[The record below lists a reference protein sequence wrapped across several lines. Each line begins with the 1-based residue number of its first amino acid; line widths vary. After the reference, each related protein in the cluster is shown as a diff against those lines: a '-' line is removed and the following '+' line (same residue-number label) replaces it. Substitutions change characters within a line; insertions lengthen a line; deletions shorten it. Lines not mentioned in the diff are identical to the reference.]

1 MSMTSPTQVEAQL
14 SEPMASSARENGT
27 PGPVG
32 TKTASVGP
40 FPTHCP
46 ECLRGRGC
54 ANVAPCPLPCYLRL
68 LDDIPT
74 EIVEL
79 TLVKTAGKVV
89 ATRIFSFAPAKDSTL
104 PKLNCGW
111 ARFKFIQLWGQ
122 LAPKLKLGKNPAA
135 AKPEPHWHRDLS
147 LANGPFGSMQP
158 NLQISLASC

>member
-1 MSMTSPTQVEAQL
+1 MTSPTQAEAQL

-46 ECLRGRGC
+46 ECLRGRGIVWKNLEGEKHIHKRLSKKKSMSTNDCC

-74 EIVEL
+74 EIV
-79 TLVKTAGKVV
+79 
-89 ATRIFSFAPAKDSTL
+89 
-104 PKLNCGW
+104 N
-111 ARFKFIQLWGQ
+111 
-122 LAPKLKLGKNPAA
+122 
-135 AKPEPHWHRDLS
+135 
-147 LANGPFGSMQP
+147 
-158 NLQISLASC
+158 